1 MSLFPFHLAIPT
13 HDLAVARSFYGEL
26 LGCEEGRSDTNW
38 VDFNL
43 YGHQL
48 VCHLSAL
55 PSPPTDDN
63 KNAVDGHA
71 VPIPHFGVVLEMEE
85 WRALRDK
92 LVIADIAFIIEPHI
106 RFAGFSGRTGHPIFY
121 DPSVTPLNL
130 RRSKTSPP
138 NFLRNRHRVILN
150 RGVIMAHSANAGIA
164 SARLF
169 RSIGLLW

>member
-13 HDLAVARSFYGEL
+13 HDLAAARSFYGEL

-55 PSPPTDDN
+55 SSPPTDDN

-85 WRALRDK
+85 WRALCDK
-92 LVIADIAFIIEPHI
+92 LVVADVTFIIEPHI
-106 RFAGFSGRTGHPIFY
+106 RFAGLAGEQATLFFY
-121 DPSVTPLNL
+121 DPS
-130 RRSKTSPP
+130 
-138 NFLRNRHRVILN
+138 
-150 RGVIMAHSANAGIA
+150 GNAVEFKAFKNIA
-164 SARLF
+164 AELF
-169 RSIGLLW
+169 KK

>member
-106 RFAGFSGRTGHPIFY
+106 RFAGLAGEQATLFFY
-121 DPSVTPLNL
+121 DPAVTPLNL

-164 SARLF
+164 ECKVV
-169 RSIGLLW
+169 

>member
-1 MSLFPFHLAIPT
+1 MTWRWRDRFTANFWGVRT
-13 HDLAVARSFYGEL
+13 
-26 LGCEEGRSDTNW
+26 GRSDTNW

-106 RFAGFSGRTGHPIFY
+106 RFAGLAGEQATLFFY
-121 DPSVTPLNL
+121 DPS
-130 RRSKTSPP
+130 
-138 NFLRNRHRVILN
+138 
-150 RGVIMAHSANAGIA
+150 GNAIEFKAFKNIA
-164 SARLF
+164 AELF
-169 RSIGLLW
+169 KK

>member
-1 MSLFPFHLAIPT
+1 MTWRWRDRFTANFW
-13 HDLAVARSFYGEL
+13 V
-26 LGCEEGRSDTNW
+26 CEEGRSDTNW

-106 RFAGFSGRTGHPIFY
+106 RFAGLAGEQATLFFY
-121 DPSVTPLNL
+121 DPS
-130 RRSKTSPP
+130 
-138 NFLRNRHRVILN
+138 
-150 RGVIMAHSANAGIA
+150 GNAIEFKAFKNIA
-164 SARLF
+164 AELF
-169 RSIGLLW
+169 KK

>member
-106 RFAGFSGRTGHPIFY
+106 RFAGLAERQATLFFY
-121 DPSVTPLNL
+121 DPS
-130 RRSKTSPP
+130 
-138 NFLRNRHRVILN
+138 
-150 RGVIMAHSANAGIA
+150 GNAIEFKAFKNIA
-164 SARLF
+164 AELF
-169 RSIGLLW
+169 KK